1 MKPNRLR
8 QLPAIADAVAHER
21 PGVAGA
27 MKKVLV
33 LAAVSEAATGLA
45 LLIVPSLVGRL
56 LLDVELAGASIPV
69 ARVLGI
75 ALIALGVA
83 CWLGTPR
90 VGMLA
95 YSAVVT
101 LYLLYLGVRGEWVEP
116 LLSPAICAACR
127 PDDAPCSAVV

>member
-1 MKPNRLR
+1 MK
-8 QLPAIADAVAHER
+8 
-21 PGVAGA
+21 
-27 MKKVLV
+27 MVLV

-56 LLDVELAGASIPV
+56 LLGEELTGVALPV

-83 CWLGTPR
+83 CWPGTPL
-90 VGMLA
+90 VGMLT

-101 LYLLYLGVRGEWVEP
+101 LYLAYVGFAGGLNGV
-116 LLSPAICAACR
+116 LLWP
-127 PDDAPCSAVV
+127 AVVLHAILTALLTRALTGDKETKT